1 MVDVSKAS
9 SVIHDFKPYIKDVP
23 DFPIPGVTFKDIQPL
38 LADPKVFRQ
47 AIFEMFCKFET
58 VVDYWVGIDSRG
70 FIFAAGLSQYS
81 NKGLK
86 LIRKKDKLPPPVE
99 SKTYDLEYG
108 TDSIQI
114 QPGSGQV
121 IIVDDVYA
129 TGGTMDA
136 AEQLCVDAGY
146 DVVGKVVLIDLA
158 FLHKPT
164 DVRSVIKYEA

>member
-9 SVIHDFKPYIKDVP
+9 SVIYDFTPYITDVP

-38 LADPKVFRQ
+38 LADPKAFRQ

-58 VVDYWVGIDSRG
+58 AVDYWVGIDSRG
-70 FIFAAGLSQYS
+70 FIFASGLSQYS

-86 LIRKKDKLPPPVE
+86 LIRKKDKLPPPKE

-108 TDSIQI
+108 TDTIEI
-114 QPGSGQV
+114 QPGSGKV

-136 AEQLCVDAGY
+136 AEQLCKQAGY
-146 DVVGKVVLIDLA
+146 EVMGKVVLIDLT
-158 FLHKPT
+158 FLHGPT
-164 DVRSVIKYEA
+164 DVESVIKYEA